1 MRLTTLLKPSL
12 KESTFQKGKTY
23 GGSKCEGG
31 CYVGKNGLMK
41 LIKISKENPKDVFK
55 LTDDN
60 SSGLKPHYISNGVIA
75 KATTLNPAYDLG
87 KNKVNNLKVGNDVI
101 LSFTLIE
108 SLNESKS
115 NLNEAS
121 EVDFNTLQP
130 NKQKQV
136 LAIEKIIGGKHTQI
150 FEGIHGTIVELKT
163 NTLYPNY
170 RFDVDVMKKLISA
183 KVRWVEADG
192 SDVSVGF

>member
-1 MRLTTLLKPSL
+1 MRLTTLLNPSL

-136 LAIEKIIGGKHTQI
+136 VAIEKIIGGKRIQI
-150 FEGIHGTIVELKT
+150 FEGIHGTIVLVKV
-163 NTLYPNY
+163 PPSPMSY
-170 RFDVDVMKKLISA
+170 RFDADTMKQLLA
-183 KVRWVEADG
+183 VKVRWVQADKG
-192 SDVSVGF
+192 SVSVGF